1 MNMKLL
7 RAYTKTQLMALAR
20 TPAYWLPVLFFPAML
35 YGFFGTQAGGDPQF
49 QRIFLGSWSVFAVLG
64 ISVFQ
69 FGVAMAVVRQS
80 PWEAYSR
87 TLPSGPGVRFAAQI
101 IVAVLFSFA
110 ALLLVWGAGVLVGG
124 VVLEAGTYITL
135 AAVLIPGAI
144 PFVLFGIWLAYAAN
158 PRAAVPFANLSYLAL
173 AYLGGLWV
181 PPQALPGT
189 IEAISRIIP
198 TRHYGELAWAV
209 TLNTPVPWESLLWLT
224 GYAVLFAA
232 LAARAYRKDKL
243 ERFG

>member
-1 MNMKLL
+1 MSFTLL
-7 RAYTKTQLMALAR
+7 RAYTKTQLLALAR

-35 YGFFGTQAGGDPQF
+35 YGFFGAQAGGDPQF

-69 FGVAMAVVRQS
+69 FGVTMAVARQS

-101 IVAVLFSFA
+101 AVAILFSFV
-110 ALLLVWGAGVLVGG
+110 ALLLVWAVGLLVGG
-124 VVLEAGTYITL
+124 TALEAGTYLIL

-144 PFVLFGIWLAYAAN
+144 PFVLFGIWIAYAAN

-181 PPQALPGT
+181 PPQALPES
-189 IEAISRIIP
+189 IELISRIIP

-209 TLNTPVPWESLLWLT
+209 TLDAPVPVTSLLWLA

-232 LAARAYRKDKL
+232 LAGRAYRKDKL